1 MGPHA
6 LRAHPG
12 GRQSSVYT
20 LMSRPSSELET
31 PREIH
36 TTNGSSP
43 ADRRASVGLLGRLG
57 LDRPELRAWA
67 MYDWAVSAVQ
77 TTIMVAVFPV
87 YFGNIAR
94 GSLPESRATQAIA
107 TANTVVAIVMAIL
120 SPVLG
125 AVSDYVAAKKRMLA
139 ASMLVGSAAVAG
151 MFFVQQ
157 GDHQLA
163 LILFVIAL
171 IGATASTVFYDA
183 LLPHIAGAGEIDRV
197 SSAGYAIGYFG
208 GGVLLA
214 LNLAWILKPAW
225 FGLPAGPDISEAA
238 RTLPTRLA
246 FLSVAVWW
254 LVFSV
259 PLFRRVPEPPR
270 TREPDEV
277 NGQNP
282 VVVPFIRV
290 AETFRALRG
299 YRQAFLMLLAF
310 MIYND
315 GIQTI
320 QKMAASYGKEL
331 GIADSV
337 LISSILIVQF
347 VGFPFAFLFGAIAHR
362 IGAKRTIFIGLII
375 YGGISVLG
383 YYMRTAWHFILL
395 AGLVATVQG
404 GTQALSRS
412 LFASLVPA
420 HKSGEFFGFYSVF
433 EKFAS
438 IFGPLLF
445 WITIA
450 TTGNSRNAILS
461 VIAFFVL
468 GALVLSRVRVAEG
481 QQAAR
486 AGGTGLISS
495 PVT

>member
-1 MGPHA
+1 MANH
-6 LRAHPG
+6 
-12 GRQSSVYT
+12 RQGDPVRVKGQSK
-20 LMSRPSSELET
+20 RPSFL
-31 PREIH
+31 
-36 TTNGSSP
+36 
-43 ADRRASVGLLGRLG
+43 ARLG

-67 MYDWAVSAVQ
+67 MYDWAVSSVQ

-87 YFGNIAR
+87 YFANIAK
-94 GSLPESRATQAIA
+94 SDLPESRATQAIA
-107 TANTVVAIVMAIL
+107 TANTIVAIVLAVL

-139 ASMLVGSAAVAG
+139 ASMLVGAAAVAG

-157 GDHQLA
+157 GDYRLA
-163 LILFVIAL
+163 LVLFVISL
-171 IGATASTVFYDA
+171 IGATASTVFYDS
-183 LLPHIAGAGEIDRV
+183 LLPHIAAEHEIDRV
-197 SSAGYAIGYFG
+197 SSAGYAVGYVG
-208 GGVLLA
+208 GGLLLA

-225 FGLPAGPDISEAA
+225 FGLPSGPLLSNAD

-254 LVFSV
+254 VVFSI

-270 TREPDEV
+270 TREPDEMEGGNV
-277 NGQNP
+277 L
-282 VVVPFIRV
+282 VTPFIRV
-290 AETFRALRG
+290 TETFRALRG
-299 YRQAFLMLLAF
+299 YKQAFLMLLAF

-320 QKMAASYGKEL
+320 QKMAATYGKEL
-331 GIADSV
+331 GIADTV
-337 LISSILIVQF
+337 LIASILIVQF
-347 VGFPFAFLFGAIAHR
+347 VGFPFAFLFGAIANR
-362 IGAKRTIFIGLII
+362 IGAKATIFIGLVV
-375 YGGISVLG
+375 YAGISVLG
-383 YYMRTAWHFILL
+383 FYMRTAGHFMLL
-395 AGLVATVQG
+395 AAMVATVQG

-412 LFASLVPA
+412 LFASLIPS

-461 VIAFFVL
+461 VILFFAV
-468 GALVLSRVRVAEG
+468 GALVLSRVRVREG
-481 QQAAR
+481 QDAAKAAD
-486 AGGTGLISS
+486 AGLVSAT
-495 PVT
+495 V